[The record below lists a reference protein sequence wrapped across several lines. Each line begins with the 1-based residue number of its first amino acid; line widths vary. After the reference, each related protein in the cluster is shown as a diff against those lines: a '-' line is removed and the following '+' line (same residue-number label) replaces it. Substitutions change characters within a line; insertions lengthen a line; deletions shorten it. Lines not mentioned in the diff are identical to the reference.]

1 LRIIVE
7 KCKILLHLKLFIKI
21 IYYMVILHTETCK
34 KKEKLE
40 KNYLHL
46 YLTIFLNNFLM
57 MTSERPPLRVN
68 KTKNK
73 NIQD

>member
-1 LRIIVE
+1 
-7 KCKILLHLKLFIKI
+7 
-21 IYYMVILHTETCK
+21 MVILHTEICK

-57 MTSERPPLRVN
+57 ISSERLAEN
-68 KTKNK
+68 KRLTISAISKK
-73 NIQD
+73 KEEA